1 MKCNIITILAFN
13 ISGGAARM
21 DIRFVQRG
29 CEIDDKLRDYM
40 EKKISKL
47 EKFFKRIM
55 NCQIVVTHHKGSFN
69 VETTANAYGVIL
81 RAEEDALEP
90 RKAFDQSLKNLERRI
105 KKYNSYL
112 KDRAQLGAGED
123 FSFSVD
129 DEDDSN
135 APAIDKV
142 KKVEVHPMEAAE
154 AVMQMELVGHEFFV
168 FQNAA
173 SGEIN
178 VVYKRGEN
186 SYGLIEPV
194 R

>member
-1 MKCNIITILAFN
+1 
-13 ISGGAARM
+13 M

-29 CEIDDKLRDYM
+29 TEIDGKLREYM

-47 EKFFKRIM
+47 EKFFRKIL

-69 VETTANAYGVIL
+69 VETTANANGVIL

-112 KDRAQLGAGED
+112 KDHAQMGADEA
-123 FSFSVD
+123 FSFSVEEVEEAD
-129 DEDDSN
+129 TN
-135 APAIDKV
+135 TPAIDKV
-142 KKVEVHPMEAAE
+142 KRVEVHPMDPVEAA
-154 AVMQMELVGHEFFV
+154 MQMELVGHEFFM
-168 FQNAA
+168 FQNAGT
-173 SGEIN
+173 GEIN
-178 VVYKRGEN
+178 VIYKRGEN
-186 SYGLIEPV
+186 SYGLLEPV

>member
-1 MKCNIITILAFN
+1 
-13 ISGGAARM
+13 M

-29 CEIDDKLRDYM
+29 CEIDDRLKDYM

-69 VETTANAYGVIL
+69 VETTANANGVIL
-81 RAEEDALEP
+81 RAEEDAPEP

-112 KDRAQLGAGED
+112 KDRAQLGAGEE
-123 FSFSVD
+123 FTFSVD
-129 DEDDSN
+129 EAEQDVN

-142 KKVEVHPMEAAE
+142 KKVEVHPMEAPE
-154 AVMQMELVGHEFFV
+154 AVMQMELVGHAFFV

>member
-1 MKCNIITILAFN
+1 
-13 ISGGAARM
+13 M

-29 CEIDDKLRDYM
+29 AEIDDKLREYM

-47 EKFFKRIM
+47 EKFFKRIL

-69 VETTANAYGVIL
+69 VETTANANGVIL

-123 FSFSVD
+123 FSFSL
-129 DEDDSN
+129 EDNTEAEQAS
-135 APAIDKV
+135 AAVIDKV
-142 KKVEVHPMEAAE
+142 KKVEVHPMEPAE
-154 AVMQMELVGHEFFV
+154 AIMQMELVGHAFFM
-168 FQNAA
+168 FQNADT
-173 SGEIN
+173 GEIN
-178 VVYKRGEN
+178 VVYKRGED
-186 SYGLIEPV
+186 SYGLLEPV
-194 R
+194 K

>member
-1 MKCNIITILAFN
+1 MEV
-13 ISGGAARM
+13 
-21 DIRFVQRG
+21 RFVQRG
-29 CEIDDKLRDYM
+29 AEIDDKLRDYM

-47 EKFFKRIM
+47 EKFFRKIL

-69 VETTANAYGVIL
+69 VETTANANGVIL

-123 FSFSVD
+123 FSFSLD
-129 DEDDSN
+129 DEAPDSEN
-135 APAIDKV
+135 APVIDKV
-142 KKVEVHPMEAAE
+142 KKVQVYPMNTTA
-154 AVMQMELVGHEFFV
+154 AVMQMELVGHSFFM
-168 FQNAA
+168 FQNAET
-173 SGEIN
+173 GEIN
-178 VVYKRGEN
+178 VVYKRGED
-186 SYGLIEPV
+186 SYGLLEPV

>member
-1 MKCNIITILAFN
+1 
-13 ISGGAARM
+13 M

-29 CEIDDKLRDYM
+29 IEIDDKLRDYM
-40 EKKISKL
+40 EKKISRL
-47 EKFFKRIM
+47 EKFFRKIL

-69 VETTANAYGVIL
+69 VETTANANGVIL
-81 RAEEDALEP
+81 RAEEDATEP

-123 FSFSVD
+123 FSFSLEETAEAD
-129 DEDDSN
+129 TA

-142 KKVEVHPMEAAE
+142 KKVEIHPMETAE
-154 AVMQMELVGHEFFV
+154 AIMQMELIGHSFFM
-168 FQNAA
+168 FQNADT
-173 SGEIN
+173 GDIN
-178 VVYKRGEN
+178 VIYKRGED
-186 SYGLIEPV
+186 SYGLLEPV

>member
-1 MKCNIITILAFN
+1 
-13 ISGGAARM
+13 M

-29 CEIDDKLRDYM
+29 CEIDDRLRDYM

-47 EKFFKRIM
+47 EKFFKRIL

-69 VETTANAYGVIL
+69 VETTANANGVIL
-81 RAEEDALEP
+81 RAEEDAAEP

-123 FSFSVD
+123 FSFSL
-129 DEDDSN
+129 DEPETDSN
-135 APAIDKV
+135 SPVIDKV

-154 AVMQMELVGHEFFV
+154 AVMQMELVGHAFFV

-173 SGEIN
+173 TGEIN

>member
-1 MKCNIITILAFN
+1 
-13 ISGGAARM
+13 
-21 DIRFVQRG
+21 
-29 CEIDDKLRDYM
+29 M

-47 EKFFKRIM
+47 EKFFKRIL

-69 VETTANAYGVIL
+69 VETTANANGVIL

-112 KDRAQLGAGED
+112 KDRAQLGAGEE
-123 FSFSVD
+123 FTFSVD
-129 DEDDSN
+129 EETDNAAN
-135 APAIDKV
+135 APAVDKV

-154 AVMQMELVGHEFFV
+154 AVMQMELVGHAFFM

-173 SGEIN
+173 TGDIN

>member
-1 MKCNIITILAFN
+1 
-13 ISGGAARM
+13 M

-29 CEIDDKLRDYM
+29 CEIDDRLKDYM

-69 VETTANAYGVIL
+69 VETTANANGVIL
-81 RAEEDALEP
+81 RAEEDAPEP

-112 KDRAQLGAGED
+112 KDRAQLGAGEE
-123 FSFSVD
+123 FTFSVD
-129 DEDDSN
+129 EAEQDVN

-154 AVMQMELVGHEFFV
+154 AVMQMELVGHAFFV

>member
-1 MKCNIITILAFN
+1 M
-13 ISGGAARM
+13 
-21 DIRFVQRG
+21 
-29 CEIDDKLRDYM
+29 
-40 EKKISKL
+40 
-47 EKFFKRIM
+47 
-55 NCQIVVTHHKGSFN
+55 
-69 VETTANAYGVIL
+69 
-81 RAEEDALEP
+81 
-90 RKAFDQSLKNLERRI
+90 KNLERRI

-112 KDRAQLGAGED
+112 KDRAQLGAGEE

-129 DEDDSN
+129 DEDDLN
-135 APAIDKV
+135 VPAIDKV

>member
-1 MKCNIITILAFN
+1 
-13 ISGGAARM
+13 M

-29 CEIDDKLRDYM
+29 LEVDDKLKDYM

-47 EKFFKRIM
+47 EKFFKKIL

-69 VETTANAYGVIL
+69 VETTANANGVIL
-81 RAEEDALEP
+81 RAEEDASEP

-123 FSFSVD
+123 FSFSV
-129 DEDDSN
+129 EEAESEAEN
-135 APAIDKV
+135 AAPAIDKV
-142 KKVEVHPMEAAE
+142 KKVEIHPMETAE
-154 AVMQMELVGHEFFV
+154 AIMQMELIGHTFFM
-168 FQNAA
+168 FQNAET
-173 SGEIN
+173 GDIN
-178 VVYKRGEN
+178 VIYKRGED
-186 SYGLIEPV
+186 SYGLLEPV